1 MAKGTIQLA
10 AGVVALA
17 LVGWFFLVHQPR
29 QVVLDR
35 IAGDFKDPESV
46 QFAEVVFGD
55 NGVCGLV
62 NAKGAN
68 GAYTGQQMF
77 IATRDGF
84 GVELL
89 DPMPVL
95 HESAEALTIRQDAWL
110 ERHRRCD
117 AT

>member
-10 AGVVALA
+10 AGLLALA
-17 LVGWFFLVHQPR
+17 VAGWFFMVHQPR

-46 QFAEVVFGD
+46 QFAEVVFGE

-62 NAKGAN
+62 NAKDAN

-77 IATRDGF
+77 IAKRDGF

-89 DPMPVL
+89 DPKPVL
-95 HESAEALTIRQDAWL
+95 HESADALSARQEAWL
-110 ERHRRCD
+110 DRHRRCD